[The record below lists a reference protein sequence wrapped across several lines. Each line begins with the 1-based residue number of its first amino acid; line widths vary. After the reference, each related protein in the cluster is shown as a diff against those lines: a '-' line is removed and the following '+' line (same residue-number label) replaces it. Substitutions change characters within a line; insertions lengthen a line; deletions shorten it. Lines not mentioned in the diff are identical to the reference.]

1 MNNLLNFEASFVT
14 SNEAF
19 LFMKKLLV
27 IFVLLFGTALVA
39 QTKVSGYVYDE
50 DGNALPYANV
60 VFPNSTEGTITNE
73 DGKFYLESDKSYTNL
88 EVNFVGFITETIPL
102 KKSATYSL
110 KVTLK
115 TDNEALSEVIIFSG
129 KTSKKNNPAIDIL
142 KKIWKNKRQNG
153 VNKFDYYAFDKYE
166 KLEFDLN
173 TIDSTLINSRV
184 FNGMEFIFEEVDT
197 NKVTGKT
204 YLPIFINEAASKVYG
219 NNVNNTKREIL
230 LGNKN
235 SGFSDNQTLIQYV
248 KDIYSEYNVYDNYL
262 KFFDKSFVS
271 PLSRTGIDNYN
282 YVLADSTYINDKHY
296 YNIVYYPRRKGEL
309 TFKGDFWVNDSTWA
323 IKEINLTM
331 NKDAN
336 INWVKEV
343 YIEQEFEVLND
354 SVFLITRDHFMTDF
368 TFQKKEESRGVY
380 GKRTTLY
387 SNYEFN
393 QPKSKTF
400 YKEDYQPHNDSVYFR
415 EDNFWKDKRLEPLNK
430 DEQRVYT
437 MLDTLRTVDAFKRMY
452 SLGTVLATNYWER
465 DGWDF
470 GPVFSTFGYND
481 VEGLR
486 LRAGGRSYKSQNDK
500 FRLQGFLAYGFK
512 DDKFKYGI
520 SAKYLLNPKLHWVVE
535 AGNRRDV
542 EQLGASLTNT
552 SDVLGRSLASS
563 AVLTIGAN
571 ASLTSINLSSL
582 AFTIEPARNFEVRIG
597 STYRTLISAS
607 DKFSIAYFDDISEN
621 LVSEETKQLETSIIF
636 KYMPGRKT
644 SGYGVERYILN
655 PNDYP
660 EMFLN
665 YSKGFTGALDSDFNY
680 QKLQFFYRQ
689 PIQMGGFG
697 KFTST
702 FEAGKTFGDV
712 SLGLLDVV
720 PGNQTLFSILGT
732 FPLLDFYDFVTD
744 SYVSLHVEH
753 NFNGR
758 LFSRIPL
765 LRDLDLREIVS
776 ARAVYGTISD
786 SNQALNAS
794 NSNPVFFAPDQEP
807 YWSYSLGLG
816 NIFRVFRLDFHFR
829 GNYRSL
835 PDART
840 FGVTGAFGFYF

>member
-1 MNNLLNFEASFVT
+1 MSHLL
-14 SNEAF
+14 
-19 LFMKKLLV
+19 
-27 IFVLLFGTALVA
+27 IA
-39 QTKVSGYVYDE
+39 QTKVSGLVYDE
-50 DGNALPYANV
+50 DGNPVPYANV
-60 VFPNSTEGTITNE
+60 VFSNSTKGTITNE
-73 DGKFYLESDKSYTNL
+73 NGKFYLESDNTYNEL
-88 EVNFVGFITETIPL
+88 QINFIGFITETIAL
-102 KKSATYSL
+102 QKSVTYNIE
-110 KVTLK
+110 VILK
-115 TDNEALSEVIIFSG
+115 TDNEALSEVMIYSG

-142 KKIWKNKRQNG
+142 KKIWQNKRQNG
-153 VNKFDYYAFDKYE
+153 INKFNYYEYDKYE

-173 TIDSTLINSRV
+173 TIDSSLIKSRI
-184 FNGMEFIFEEVDT
+184 FRGMEFIFEDVDT

-219 NNVNNTKREIL
+219 DNVSNNKREIL

-235 SGFSDNQTLIQYV
+235 SGFSDNQTLINYI

-271 PLSRTGIDNYN
+271 PLSTTGVDNYN
-282 YVLADSTYINDKHY
+282 YVLSDSTYIEDKHY
-296 YNIVYYPRRKGEL
+296 YNIIYYPRRKGEL

-354 SVFLITRDHFMTDF
+354 SVFLIKRDHFMTDF
-368 TFQKKEESRGVY
+368 TFRKKEESRGVY
-380 GKRTTLY
+380 GKRTTLFD
-387 SNYEFN
+387 NYRFDE
-393 QPKSKTF
+393 PKEKDF
-400 YKEDYQPHNDSVYFR
+400 YKDNLQPNNDSIYYQ
-415 EDNFWKDKRLEPLNK
+415 EDAFWKTKRLEELNK
-430 DEQRVYT
+430 DEERVYA
-437 MLDTLRTVDAFKRMY
+437 MLDTLRTVNAFKRMY
-452 SLGTVLATNYWER
+452 SVATILASNYWER
-465 DGWDF
+465 DGWDY

-486 LRAGGRSYKSQNDK
+486 LRAGGRTYNGPNDK

-520 SAKYLLNPKLHWVVE
+520 SAKYLLNQKIRWVIE

-571 ASLTSINLSSL
+571 ASLTNINLTSL
-582 AFTIEPARNFEVRIG
+582 AFTIEPVRNFEIRLG
-597 STYRTLISAS
+597 STYRTLVSAS
-607 DKFSIAYFDDISEN
+607 NKFSIAFVEN
-621 LVSEETKQLETSIIF
+621 FTDNTINEETKQLETSLIL

-644 SGYGVERYILN
+644 SGYGVEQNIIN
-655 PNDYP
+655 TNTYP
-660 EMFLN
+660 ELFIN
-665 YSKGFTGALDSDFNY
+665 YSKGFTGALQSDFNY
-680 QKLQFFYRQ
+680 HKLQFFYRQ
-689 PIQMGGFG
+689 PMQIGGFG
-697 KFTST
+697 RFTTT

-744 SYVSLHVEH
+744 SYTSLHLEH

-765 LRDLDLREIVS
+765 LRDLDLREIIS

-794 NSNPVFFAPDQEP
+794 NSNPIYFAPDQEP
-807 YWSYSLGLG
+807 YWSYSVGVG
-816 NIFRVFRLDFHFR
+816 NIFRVLRLDCHFR
-829 GNYRSL
+829 GNYRNL
-835 PDART
+835 PNARS
-840 FGVTGAFGFYF
+840 FGVTGSFGFYF